1 MRLASGFSRI
11 LAVLAGLHAATASAV
26 LAPPPAVTLNAPQRT
41 PELVALEISLD
52 SAARGMAP
60 RIPLAFERPVAIEVV
75 ADYVEQAKRAGAV
88 GEAVPAT
95 DGRADLL
102 LVFHPE
108 DAPFYR
114 HALGRQL
121 LARGG
126 VAASLPP
133 WIAHGAALWL
143 SEEWYGRPYRDWL
156 PTLAAAEVW
165 PTAAELLATQ
175 EQRDGSEIL
184 WAPVAAALIE
194 VRPGK
199 TLTARLARPWS
210 EAEVAPALER
220 LRREALAGAGPVPGR
235 RPWPRRGF
243 LRGVSFAM
251 LNGVEVGYHAPSA
264 DQSLGRLAG
273 LGADAVSIMPFAFQ
287 RDPAQPTIA
296 FLRQRPSS
304 ETDVGCLHAA
314 RRARARGMKVL
325 WKPHLWLRGSWPG
338 EVAFAD
344 EAGWQAW
351 WRGYRRF
358 VLHHAFLA
366 RRAGVELFSVGVELD
381 KTVLR
386 QAEWRHLI
394 GSVRRVFPGAV
405 TYASNWWGGLDAV
418 PFWDALDVGAVDAYF
433 PLADNAEATAA
444 ELARGARAVAEKLAA
459 ESRRIGLPLML
470 TEVGFAA
477 RKGAWTAPHE
487 EGGVLSEADQA
498 AAYRALLS
506 ALERQPWLA
515 GLFVW
520 KAFSFELPPGPE
532 ADFRFLGRAAEA
544 EIRRYFTTGR

>member
-1 MRLASGFSRI
+1 MLALASTLL
-11 LAVLAGLHAATASAV
+11 LAALA
-26 LAPPPAVTLNAPQRT
+26 APPPAVTLTASQRT
-41 PELVALEISLD
+41 AEIVALEASLD
-52 SAARGMAP
+52 SSARAMAP
-60 RIPLAFERPVAIEVV
+60 RIPLRIDRPVVIEVV
-75 ADYVEQAKRAGAV
+75 PDHVEQAKRAGAV

-95 DGRADLL
+95 DGRGDLL
-102 LVFHPE
+102 LVLHPE
-108 DAPFYR
+108 DLPFYR
-114 HALGRQL
+114 QA
-121 LARGG
+121 LARRLLTRSGF
-126 VAASLPP
+126 ATSLPP
-133 WIAHGAALWL
+133 WIVHGAALWL
-143 SEEWYGRPYRDWL
+143 AGEHYGRPYRDWL

-165 PTAAELLATQ
+165 PTAAELLAPA

-194 VRPGK
+194 ARSGA
-199 TLTARLARPWS
+199 TLAARLS
-210 EAEVAPALER
+210 EPFTEAGVAPILER
-220 LRREALAGAGPVPGR
+220 LRRQALAQAGPAPGR
-235 RPWPRRGF
+235 RSWQQRGL

-264 DQSLGRLAG
+264 DQALGRLAR
-273 LGADAVSIMPFAFQ
+273 LGTDAVSIMPFAFQ
-287 RDPAQPTIA
+287 RDPAQPAIA
-296 FLRQRPSS
+296 FLRQRPGS
-304 ETDVGCLHAA
+304 ETDAGCLYAA

-338 EVAFAD
+338 EVSFQTED
-344 EAGWQAW
+344 GWRDW

-386 QAEWRHLI
+386 QAEWRQLI
-394 GSVRRVFPGAV
+394 SSVRRVFPGAV
-405 TYASNWWGGLDAV
+405 TYASNWWRGLDVV
-418 PFWDALDVGAVDAYF
+418 PFWDALDLGAVDAYF
-433 PLADNAEATAA
+433 PLAESPEATSAD
-444 ELARGARAVAEKLAA
+444 LARGARAVAERLAA

-487 EGGVLSEADQA
+487 EGGILSEADQA

-506 ALERQPWLA
+506 ALEGQAWLA

-520 KAFSFELPPGPE
+520 KAFSFDLPPTPE

-544 EIRRYFTTGR
+544 EIRRFFATAR